1 MLYSHAA
8 RFHGTYF
15 GGLAR
20 FRRTHADR
28 RRRGVAAFLLALP
41 EPLDVRLR
49 LLDVCATDLEA
60 LGVRR
65 SEIASLL
72 LVGDRVSLCITLTHL
87 LSCLSEAGY
96 SYIMGLARRLRLMA
110 SLILPMAVHLTA
122 AISISTALI
131 LLWMILYWAA
141 GLMSK
146 ARRAVFVVLAVHAGI
161 ETLRLIAVVAL
172 AFCLFGCG
180 INIMRCV
187 EQAGRHFYDVLYAV
201 ILWA

>member
-1 MLYSHAA
+1 
-8 RFHGTYF
+8 
-15 GGLAR
+15 
-20 FRRTHADR
+20 
-28 RRRGVAAFLLALP
+28 
-41 EPLDVRLR
+41 
-49 LLDVCATDLEA
+49 
-60 LGVRR
+60 
-65 SEIASLL
+65 
-72 LVGDRVSLCITLTHL
+72 
-87 LSCLSEAGY
+87 
-96 SYIMGLARRLRLMA
+96 
-110 SLILPMAVHLTA
+110 
-122 AISISTALI
+122 
-131 LLWMILYWAA
+131 MILYWAA